1 MQKELLSI
9 ADSAELGL
17 MNCMIT
23 LTHSDSCP
31 EMLASIR
38 RGVFASPT
46 EEEFVE
52 YLLQRKPWGRKRPDF
67 EDHSLEHVIS
77 YQRRNVA
84 FKRLF
89 MRRDQQTPL
98 GIVRDWFDRT
108 EAQKRAVPRLGSM
121 F

>member
-1 MQKELLSI
+1 
-9 ADSAELGL
+9 
-17 MNCMIT
+17 MNCMVT

-38 RGVFASPT
+38 RGVFATPT

-52 YLLQRKPWGRKRPDF
+52 HLLQRKPYGRKRPDF

-89 MRRDQQTPL
+89 MKRDQRTPL

-108 EAQKRAVPRLGSM
+108 EAQKRAVPRLSAVRPLAYRTAVGVYLV

>member
-17 MNCMIT
+17 MNCMVT

-38 RGVFASPT
+38 RGVFATPT
-46 EEEFVE
+46 DEEFVE

-108 EAQKRAVPRLGSM
+108 EAQKRAVPRLV
-121 F
+121 